1 MILADCDMLSA
12 RELVR
17 KLKEGK
23 EEEEEEKGRGEHE
36 IHDDFGSKTSG
47 GDWRSAGRGKV
58 QIQTQLNQERYFS
71 IILYQGCSMYFQ
83 GSLCARQWQRVS
95 YMRMAVFKYRG
106 DMTTNTQMSFI
117 SLISFLQITRPSP
130 RRSSELEQCS
140 SVR

>member
-36 IHDDFGSKTSG
+36 THDDFGSKTSG
-47 GDWRSAGRGKV
+47 WDWHSAGREKV

-71 IILYQGCSMYFQ
+71 TILCQRCPMYFQ

>member
-23 EEEEEEKGRGEHE
+23 EEEEEEEEEEERGRGEHE

-47 GDWRSAGRGKV
+47 WDWRSAGREKV
-58 QIQTQLNQERYFS
+58 QIQTHLNQERYFS
-71 IILYQGCSMYFQ
+71 TILCQRCPMYFQ

-106 DMTTNTQMSFI
+106 DMTSNMY
-117 SLISFLQITRPSP
+117 
-130 RRSSELEQCS
+130 E
-140 SVR
+140 SVI

>member
-47 GDWRSAGRGKV
+47 RDWRSAGRDKV

-71 IILYQGCSMYFQ
+71 IILYQGCPRVNRHCPMYFQ

-95 YMRMAVFKYRG
+95 YMRMAVFKYIG
-106 DMTTNTQMSFI
+106 DLMTNIQVSFN
-117 SLISFLQITRPSP
+117 S
-130 RRSSELEQCS
+130 
-140 SVR
+140 